1 VSESQPVQL
10 AFPAAAVRDSG
21 LFSEHFLS
29 ERLPD
34 WPEFSALDVGGLHD
48 VLSELWK
55 RERDGLP
62 GSNEAQTENRFI
74 QPVLQALGFHYTV
87 QAGIR
92 FGTGRRQPDYALFL
106 SDEHRATA
114 DQVEGDIRFR
124 HAVAVADAKKWDRPL
139 DVRGGKGNE
148 AVDPVAQII
157 NYLLITK
164 RDWGILTNGRLWRLY
179 AAKGRLTEGACLEVD
194 LIQLLETGD
203 PADLRWFAAFFSAQ
217 ALTPGTDGQSL
228 LGRALD
234 ESRASAVQVGDALQD
249 QVFSAVPLIAEG
261 LLGEEERTTE
271 ALGRAFDHSLVLL
284 YRLLFCLYAEARG
297 LLPVDNPHYEGYSL
311 RKQKVALASD
321 LGAERTFSG
330 QSDDL
335 YNDLRGLFRMVDK
348 GDSQLGVTEYNGG
361 LFSADKH
368 PYFTGRFVSDR
379 LLAQAL
385 DLLYRVGGEFVDYRD
400 LSIRH
405 LGTIYERLLD
415 YRLEET
421 PQGLG
426 LSPASGRHETGS
438 YFTPEHIV
446 DAIVERT
453 LAPILDSRSRAVLE
467 EGLQGEVALDKL
479 LDIRV
484 VDPAMGSGHFLVAA
498 AEYIAQHIA
507 SDPSFDGYLDFAE
520 ARRRVAER
528 CLYGV
533 DLNPMAV
540 ELAQLSLWLATVTKD
555 EPLTFLGN
563 LRVGNSLVGVDV
575 LDLRE
580 TGDTLFQDELAG
592 NMEKIVAELGE
603 IASHPS
609 ETGDDVRAKERHAA
623 LATELR
629 QPLGEHASLTLAPA
643 FDGDASGFFHWEIEF
658 PEVFFD
664 TNGQPRLDAG
674 FDAVIGNPPYVRIQ
688 ELGRQLADY
697 CRKNYEWASGSF
709 DLYLPFL
716 ERGTALLAFD
726 GRLGFIVPNKWMKLE
741 YGEYMRASFAG
752 RELVEEIIDFRDAQI
767 FDGAT
772 NYTCVLVLAKA
783 STEGFTY
790 RTLGSGTDVRSAA
803 ADLNQLEGQEFLAG
817 KLGKRPWVL
826 ATGDE
831 GKVLGRIGDGAVPLE
846 EVLEHIFTGLQT
858 SADPIYILEDRGR
871 RGNKRV
877 VFSKASDQEFE
888 LEPDLLRRL
897 ASGPDVERYSF
908 RDLKS
913 LLLFPYQR
921 IDDGMRLLDSDA
933 LDRFPA
939 TAAYLAEHEEILR
952 AREGGKMDGD
962 GWYAFGRT
970 QSLGAHDSPKLGVAA
985 TVSRLEV
992 AADPDGTTYFHNV
1005 RVNGILPK
1013 DEGPSLWS
1021 LLALLNAKLLD
1032 FVFRRGSVD
1041 LANGYFAANK
1051 QFIASLPIR
1060 VPSGVEARTLDGL
1073 GERLFAES
1081 RAIEEERAGFLTW
1094 LGDLC
1099 GVAVGKLAGI
1109 TALSRYDESSYDE
1122 VLAILGTA
1130 ANRRLI
1136 VPDSRARSFREQ
1148 VVRELDIS
1156 VDRLSI
1162 LKGNVAK
1169 LEETADDAVYDLYEL
1184 AEPDRLLVESE
1195 YK

>member
-1 VSESQPVQL
+1 MSESQPVQL

-34 WPEFSALDVGGLHD
+34 WPEFSALDVGGLHE

-55 RERDGLP
+55 RERDGLS

-179 AAKGRLTEGACLEVD
+179 AAKGRLTEGSCLEVD

-217 ALTPGTDGQSL
+217 ALTPGTDGRSL

-368 PYFTGRFVSDR
+368 PYFTGRLVSDR

-453 LAPILDSRSRAVLE
+453 IAPILDTRSKAVLE
-467 EGLQGEVALDKL
+467 EGLQGEAALNKL

-507 SDPSFDGYLDFAE
+507 SDPSFDGYLGFAE

-575 LDLRE
+575 LGLRE

-643 FDGDASGFFHWEIEF
+643 FGGDASGFFHWEIEF

-664 TNGQPRLDAG
+664 AGGQPRSDAG

-709 DLYLPFL
+709 DVYVPFV
-716 ERGTALLAFD
+716 ERGVDLLCPT
-726 GRLGFIVPNKWMKLE
+726 GRLGYIVPSKWLKLQ
-741 YGEYMRASFAG
+741 YGRRMREDLASHERVA
-752 RELVEEIIDFRDAQI
+752 EIVDFGDAQV
-767 FDGAT
+767 FVGAT
-772 NYTCVLVLAKA
+772 NYTCVLILTKA
-783 STEGFTY
+783 PDRRLTY
-790 RTLGSGTDVRSAA
+790 RRVTGGDLRGSV
-803 ADLNQLEGQEFLAG
+803 ADLDKVSSEEFN
-817 KLGKRPWVL
+817 LGGLGGDPWIL

-831 GKVLGRIGDGAVPLE
+831 ARILRRVAEGTVRLEDATKKV
-846 EVLEHIFTGLQT
+846 FTGLQT
-858 SADPIYILEDRGR
+858 SADPVYILEDRGR
-871 RGNKRV
+871 RGALKLV
-877 VFSKASDQEFE
+877 YSKASDRELE
-888 LEPDLLRRL
+888 LEPDLLQPL
-897 ASGPDVERYSF
+897 ASGTDVDRYTF
-908 RDLKS
+908 RSLAN
-913 LLLFPYQR
+913 LLLFPYSNERGSMELLSARQLA
-921 IDDGMRLLDSDA
+921 RLPL
-933 LDRFPA
+933 
-939 TAAYLAEHEEILR
+939 TAAYLEEHEDRLR
-952 AREGGKMDGD
+952 GRERGKMNHDR
-962 GWYAFGRT
+962 WYAYVYPK
-970 QSLGAHDSPKLGVAA
+970 SLDSHAHAKLGVP
-985 TVSRLEV
+985 RLCERLR
-992 AADPDGTTYFHNV
+992 ASADVNGGVYLDNV
-1005 RVNGILPK
+1005 DVNGILPS
-1013 DEGPSLWS
+1013 EQGPSILT
-1021 LLALLNAKLLD
+1021 LLVLLNSRLVD
-1032 FVFRRGSVD
+1032 WVFRRGSVPFRGD
-1041 LANGYFAANK
+1041 YLSANK
-1051 QFIASLPIR
+1051 QFIAPLPIKI
-1060 VPSGVEARTLDGL
+1060 PSQ
-1073 GERLFAES
+1073 AES
-1081 RAIEEERAGFLTW
+1081 DALEALGQRLVADSSTIEQERTGFLAW
-1094 LGDLC
+1094 LRG
-1099 GVAVGKLAGI
+1099 AVGVRLADLAGI
-1109 TALSRYDESSYDE
+1109 VTLKGYDSHSIDSILAVLRRNHALVDVDVSGRAFRELVSREYEASIDRLTP
-1122 VLAILGTA
+1122 VKQRLAISE
-1130 ANRRLI
+1130 
-1136 VPDSRARSFREQ
+1136 DE
-1148 VVRELDIS
+1148 
-1156 VDRLSI
+1156 
-1162 LKGNVAK
+1162 
-1169 LEETADDAVYDLYEL
+1169 ADGLVYEL
-1184 AEPDRLLVESE
+1184 YGLTSDHRAVVDAEYE
-1195 YK
+1195 